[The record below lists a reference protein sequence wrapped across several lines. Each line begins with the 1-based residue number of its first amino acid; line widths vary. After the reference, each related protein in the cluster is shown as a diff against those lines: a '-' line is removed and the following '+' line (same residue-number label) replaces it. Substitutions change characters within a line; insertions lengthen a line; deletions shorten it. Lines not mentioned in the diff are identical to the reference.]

1 MSRQATKPFLH
12 SEGAQLLFLF
22 ALRLLVVFIENIR
35 DSIEIQNG
43 GLLHSSLSKRW
54 IIEYKGTLFFYIFVF
69 FPTFFCN
76 FAANLDKYRY
86 FDDGIFLKQDMDFPK
101 NDIL

>member
-35 DSIEIQNG
+35 DSIETQNG
-43 GLLHSSLSKRW
+43 VNSIRLFLRDVENQKAIDIPRFFSVLHS
-54 IIEYKGTLFFYIFVF
+54 
-69 FPTFFCN
+69 
-76 FAANLDKYRY
+76 NLLNKV
-86 FDDGIFLKQDMDFPK
+86 
-101 NDIL
+101 